1 MQCERGN
8 LLHVKSVADSEP
20 FSIQEATHRKY
31 QFELAE
37 KKVGPE
43 NYRDDEK
50 AAKAV
55 DVIGMG
61 IIQSASIFASVLSD
75 IMENCQKT
83 QDTSNN
89 TVPHLEQ
96 LHTGPVSFEDKE
108 VEGKLK
114 DVSYAADV
122 DELLPLSLQDAIHS
136 SPCLSADAVEQLNSD
151 DYVEVKHQNTLTEP
165 VCSTVESS
173 NEEEWNMVE
182 SGEDALVTIGSA
194 LYREDLV
201 RSTVAVHVNE
211 DENVEPDLKG
221 NECVSSASP
230 SFELKS
236 RVAEGLSCTHN
247 IGESHNPVLLARWD
261 KELDELRQMGFIDDL
276 KSLEALETLEA
287 AEIGVNSENGI
298 TVTMAVNWLL
308 NNAENK

>member
-1 MQCERGN
+1 MLE
-8 LLHVKSVADSEP
+8 VKSVEGSEA
-20 FSIQEATHRKY
+20 FSNQEATHRKY
-31 QFELAE
+31 QSELTE
-37 KKVGPE
+37 KKVGLE
-43 NYRDDEK
+43 NFRDNENASK
-50 AAKAV
+50 AI

-61 IIQSASIFASVLSD
+61 IIQSASIFASVLCD
-75 IMENCQKT
+75 IMENSQKT

-89 TVPHLEQ
+89 TVPNLEQ
-96 LHTGPVSFEDKE
+96 LHTGSVSFQDEE
-108 VEGKLK
+108 VESKLK
-114 DVSYAADV
+114 DVSYAADF
-122 DELLPLSLQDAIHS
+122 DELLSLSIQAAIHS
-136 SPCLSADAVEQLNSD
+136 SPCLSTDAVEQLNSEN
-151 DYVEVKHQNTLTEP
+151 YLEVKHKDTLKEP

-173 NEEEWNMVE
+173 NEDEWNMVE

-201 RSTVAVHVNE
+201 RSTVELYVNK
-211 DENVEPDLKG
+211 DPNAEPALRG

-230 SFELKS
+230 SVELKS
-236 RVAEGLSCTHN
+236 RDAEGLSCTHN
-247 IGESHNPVLLARWD
+247 VQESNNPVLLARWD

-298 TVTMAVNWLL
+298 TTTMAVNWLL